1 MRYKNDKSVESAIN
15 ELYQKAIE
23 CHNYQVG
30 DLITV
35 SGEQYY
41 VIVDS
46 LKTQDYVIALKEK
59 PLTVS
64 EVNIY
69 GSSIPVSAT
78 NQSGYGGMAFGTVN
92 NYDSFNVKI
101 VVDNWATAKFTN
113 NQLKNIDNYTAR
125 LIKVDELVD
134 LGFVRSGALYPINEN
149 VPAWVYKVNYWTMTP
164 SDYGGNRIRVVT
176 NTSRGV
182 DYYPPDFKF
191 SVRPVINVYKSA
203 ITKLN

>member
-1 MRYKNDKSVESAIN
+1 
-15 ELYQKAIE
+15 
-23 CHNYQVG
+23 
-30 DLITV
+30 
-35 SGEQYY
+35 
-41 VIVDS
+41 
-46 LKTQDYVIALKEK
+46 
-59 PLTVS
+59 
-64 EVNIY
+64 
-69 GSSIPVSAT
+69 
-78 NQSGYGGMAFGTVN
+78 MAFGTVN
-92 NYDSFNVKI
+92 NYDSSNVKI
-101 VVDNWATAKFTN
+101 VVDTWATAKFTN

-149 VPAWVYKVNYWTMTP
+149 VPVWVYKVKYWTMTP

>member
-1 MRYKNDKSVESAIN
+1 M
-15 ELYQKAIE
+15 YQKAIE

-46 LKTQDYVIALKEK
+46 PKTQDYVIALKEK

-64 EVNIY
+64 EVNTY

-92 NYDSFNVKI
+92 NYDSSNVKI

-113 NQLKNIDNYTAR
+113 NQLKNIDNYSAR
-125 LIKVDELVD
+125 LITVDELVR
-134 LGFVRSGALYPINEN
+134 LGFVDCGRTCPINEN
-149 VPAWVYKVNYWTMTP
+149 VPEWVYGYRYWTKSVFDGTHMNVIQH
-164 SDYGGNRIRVVT
+164 YKNVWQI
-176 NTSRGV
+176 
-182 DYYPPDFKF
+182 DYYSLDFKIF
-191 SVRPVINVYKSA
+191 TVRPVINVHKSA
-203 ITKLN
+203 ITKVNNN